1 MVGLGATFEGLHG
14 SVGAVASG
22 DGEHCATFRSDEV
35 MDGTSCGAK
44 YRQAHAA
51 KPLAGAIVRHP
62 YNATTRCASPFVSF
76 KLIPLRQVLAPNKGV
91 RYATDPAH

>member
-1 MVGLGATFEGLHG
+1 MATRAVDLPCCAKTHPFHYPSPKAEQFLAAPSEDGGTSRDREGLHG

-44 YRQAHAA
+44 G
-51 KPLAGAIVRHP
+51 PCG
-62 YNATTRCASPFVSF
+62 
-76 KLIPLRQVLAPNKGV
+76 
-91 RYATDPAH
+91 